1 MGDEAFKNVL
11 LIELSQKNIEN
22 SDNGFSIFIFISDKY
37 IDNYKEKFFL
47 RKYAANINFERIEN
61 YFESYGIILLRK
73 KHPDKKNKNN
83 SFKAWC
89 RDLERKLKEN

>member
-1 MGDEAFKNVL
+1 M

-22 SDNGFSIFIFISDKY
+22 SDNGFSIFIFIADKY

-61 YFESYGIILLRK
+61 YFESYSIILLRK
-73 KHPDKKNKNN
+73 NIRIKRIKV
-83 SFKAWC
+83 
-89 RDLERKLKEN
+89 RVLEHGTGIWRES